1 MNNYSKDK
9 LPWFGL
15 LALSMACFI
24 TMLTEAMPAG
34 LLLWISQDFGISA
47 SYGGQLVTVYAAGSL
62 LSAIPLITLTQ
73 GMRRKPL
80 LLLAIFGFAIVN
92 IITAFSTSYMLTL
105 VVRFFGGVFAGL
117 VWSLA
122 AGFAIRMSPP
132 HLAGR
137 AIAIAML
144 GTPLALTIGIPT
156 GSYLAGLI
164 GWRTDF
170 IVMSALTM
178 ILFLWVIMSV
188 PDAAGQ
194 KKRQHLSLFQV
205 AKMKGVSVVLFVTL
219 LFILAHNTIFTYIA
233 SFISNIG
240 LSEHIDLVLFIFGI
254 AALAG
259 VWGAGLTVDRWPRKS
274 MILSILLFAVS
285 IFALTVTSQSW
296 SIYASIAVWGF
307 AFGGAPTLLQAAL
320 VKTASDAIDV
330 AQSMMVT
337 IWNIAI
343 GGGGILGGALLMKT
357 GVLSLPYFVTGLL
370 IIAFFITFL
379 ARKHGF
385 TDKVE

>member
-92 IITAFSTSYMLTL
+92 IITAFSTNYMLTL

-144 GTPLALTIGIPT
+144 GTPLALTIGVPA

-170 IVMSALTM
+170 IAMSALTM
-178 ILFLWVIMSV
+178 ILIIWVVISV

-194 KKRQHLSLFQV
+194 KNREHLSLFQV

-219 LFILAHNTIFTYIA
+219 IFILAHNTIFTYIA
-233 SFISNIG
+233 SFVSNIG

-254 AALAG
+254 AALVG
-259 VWGAGLTVDRWPRKS
+259 VWSAGLTVDRWPRKS
-274 MILSILLFAVS
+274 MILSIVLFAVS
-285 IFALTVTSQSW
+285 IFVLTLTRHNW
-296 SIYASIAVWGF
+296 SIYASIAAWGF

-320 VKTASDAIDV
+320 AKTAGDAIDV

-343 GGGGILGGALLMKT
+343 GGGGILGGLLLMNI

-370 IIAFFITFL
+370 IIAFFITFF

>member
-144 GTPLALTIGIPT
+144 GTPLALTIGVPA

-178 ILFLWVIMSV
+178 ILIIWVVISV

-194 KKRQHLSLFQV
+194 KNREHLSLFQV

-219 LFILAHNTIFTYIA
+219 IFILAHNTIFTYIA

-254 AALAG
+254 AALVG
-259 VWGAGLTVDRWPRKS
+259 VWSAGLTVDRWPRKS
-274 MILSILLFAVS
+274 MILSIVLFAVS
-285 IFALTVTSQSW
+285 ISVLTLTRHNW
-296 SIYASIAVWGF
+296 SIYASIAAWGF

-320 VKTASDAIDV
+320 AKTAGDAIDV

-343 GGGGILGGALLMKT
+343 GGGGILGGLLLMKI

-370 IIAFFITFL
+370 IIAFFITFF

-385 TDKVE
+385 TDEVE

>member
-1 MNNYSKDK
+1 
-9 LPWFGL
+9 
-15 LALSMACFI
+15 MACFI

-92 IITAFSTSYMLTL
+92 IITAFSTNYMLTL

-144 GTPLALTIGIPT
+144 GTPLALTIGVPA

-170 IVMSALTM
+170 IAMSALTM
-178 ILFLWVIMSV
+178 ILIIWVVISV

-194 KKRQHLSLFQV
+194 KNREHLSLFQV

-219 LFILAHNTIFTYIA
+219 IFILAHNTIFTYIA
-233 SFISNIG
+233 SFVSNIG

-254 AALAG
+254 AALVG
-259 VWGAGLTVDRWPRKS
+259 VWSAGLTVDRWPRKS
-274 MILSILLFAVS
+274 MILSIVLFAVS
-285 IFALTVTSQSW
+285 IFVLTLTRHNW
-296 SIYASIAVWGF
+296 SIYASIAAWGF

-320 VKTASDAIDV
+320 AKTAGDAIDV

-343 GGGGILGGALLMKT
+343 GGGGILGGLLLMNI

-370 IIAFFITFL
+370 IIAFFITFF

>member
-144 GTPLALTIGIPT
+144 GTPLALTIGVPA

-178 ILFLWVIMSV
+178 ILIIWVVISV

-194 KKRQHLSLFQV
+194 KNREHLSLFQV

-219 LFILAHNTIFTYIA
+219 IFILAHNTIFTYIA
-233 SFISNIG
+233 SFVSNIG

-254 AALAG
+254 AALVG
-259 VWGAGLTVDRWPRKS
+259 VWSAGLTVDRWPRKS
-274 MILSILLFAVS
+274 MILSIVLFAVS
-285 IFALTVTSQSW
+285 IFVLTLTRHNW
-296 SIYASIAVWGF
+296 SIYASIAAWGF

-320 VKTASDAIDV
+320 AKTAGDAIDV

-343 GGGGILGGALLMKT
+343 GGGGILGGLLLMKT

-370 IIAFFITFL
+370 IIAFFITFF